1 MFEQRTQLNLT
12 SHTQNDDIKQEGKQ
26 AVGKKGFSRKG
37 ELEGY

>member
-1 MFEQRTQLNLT
+1 MFEQRTQLNLM

-26 AVGKKGFSRKG
+26 TVGKKGFSSKG